1 MRSSSHLDHILAGT
15 GRFISHDR
23 LQNVIQA
30 VSPNPYFPED
40 LACAAAQSSDG
51 ASAAELH
58 CSKNDLTSDTEAI
71 GAERDKKK

>member
-1 MRSSSHLDHILAGT
+1 MRSSSHLGHIVAGT
-15 GRFISHDR
+15 GRYLGYDR

-30 VSPNPYFPED
+30 VSPNPHFPED
-40 LACAAAQSSDG
+40 LACAAAQSSDV